1 MNKHNE
7 GHADSPEAGSPVS
20 PTPAEGIDQRRR
32 HFTRA
37 GLVVSGAIMTL
48 KSASVLAG
56 KNGAF
61 PGVPTNIEYR
71 DCQSPSGFTSANVS
85 APGKTLPSCG
95 GLSPGGWK
103 NWPTFWPTGF
113 DPGQCAE
120 TAPNGCKSYVPN
132 TGTPFHS
139 GVNRPYPMDF
149 PGFAGT
155 VFSTKSLM
163 EVMMLQ
169 GNADP
174 ARLGMHCAASILN
187 VAKGLVPSTV
197 LTIPVILDMWLSTY
211 NGGFYNPMPG
221 VQWNSEDVVAYLQST
236 FGSN

>member
-56 KNGAF
+56 KKGAF
-61 PGVPTNIEYR
+61 PGDPTNIQYQG
-71 DCQSPSGFTSANVS
+71 CQSPSGFASMNVS
-85 APGKTLPSCG
+85 APGKTPPSCG

-103 NWPTFWPTGF
+103 NWPTFWPTGY
-113 DPGQCAE
+113 DPGLCAE
-120 TAPNGCKSYVPN
+120 PTPNGCKNYVPN

-139 GVNRPYPMDF
+139 DLNRAYPTYF
-149 PGFAGT
+149 PGFAGA
-155 VFSTKSLM
+155 VFGTKSLM
-163 EVMMLQ
+163 EVMMLE

-187 VAKGLVPSTV
+187 VAKELVPTTV
-197 LTIPVILDMWLSTY
+197 LTIPVILDMWLKTY
-211 NGGFYNPMPG
+211 NGGFYSPIPG
-221 VQWNSEDVVAYLQST
+221 VEWYSADVVAYLQST
-236 FGSN
+236 FGEN